1 MVDDQAR
8 VLFMNP
14 ASELLLGIS
23 ERQAIGH
30 RLSDLDP
37 GLEVLLELVDRSASS
52 GQSFGQNL
60 DLLLSPLDRTPVV
73 TACRVSPLDS
83 QGGSATLIELLN
95 TSHSRQLDREKT
107 LISQRGAS
115 RKMIRQLAHEV
126 RNPLGGLRGAAQLLE
141 RELSDPEQRE
151 YTQVIIREADRLVE
165 LTNSLLGPTRAP
177 VPEPLN
183 IHELLERVVLL
194 LEAEV
199 PSSVGLYRDYDPSL
213 PDLLGDA
220 DQLIQALLNLGRNA
234 IQSVGKSGT
243 IVFRTRALTN
253 FTIAD
258 TRHRLVLSVEIED
271 DGPGVPEDLRDALFF
286 PLVTG
291 REDGTGLGLPL
302 AQDLASRQGGLIE
315 FTSEPGQTVF
325 YLRLPLES

>member
-1 MVDDQAR
+1 M
-8 VLFMNP
+8 FMNP

-30 RLSDLDP
+30 CLSDLDP
-37 GLEVLLELVDRSASS
+37 GLEVLLELVERSVGS

-60 DLLLSPLDRTPVV
+60 ELQLAPLERTTVV
-73 TACRVSPLDS
+73 TACRVGPLQNHGS
-83 QGGSATLIELLN
+83 SATLIELLN
-95 TSHSRQLDREKT
+95 TSHSSQLDREKT
-107 LISQRGAS
+107 LLNQHGAS

-141 RELSDPEQRE
+141 RQLVDPEQRE
-151 YTQVIIREADRLVE
+151 YTQVIIREADRLVD
-165 LTNSLLGPTRAP
+165 LTDSLLGPTRAP
-177 VPEPLN
+177 AHEPLN

-199 PSSVGLYRDYDPSL
+199 PASVGLYRDYDPSL
-213 PDLLGDA
+213 PSLLGDA

-234 IQSVGKSGT
+234 IQSVGNSGT

-325 YLRLPLES
+325 YLRLPLET